1 MDKFEKESSIPL
13 KVEVNYNN
21 NSDEVNKRTYYERI
35 QAKRSKNWRLII
47 SVSEL
52 NIYHRDVLLSLVFI

>member
-35 QAKRSKNWRLII
+35 QAKRSKN
-47 SVSEL
+47 
-52 NIYHRDVLLSLVFI
+52 